1 MKRRDDKPV
10 TGPASAGDDEDTSLF
25 RDAVRGVAPLAAPD
39 KITHSRKRPQPIP
52 QQTPR
57 DAQSASADLLSD
69 HIPLEIE
76 TGDAWSFMRPGVSHQ
91 TLRRLRRGYWGIQA
105 RLDLHGLTR
114 EQARPELVAF
124 LNSSVQRGLRCV
136 QVIHGKGL
144 SSKDREPV
152 LKTRVGSWLAQREDV
167 LAFCQARPEEG
178 GSGAVLVLLKASAP
192 GSAKA

>member
-1 MKRRDDKPV
+1 MKRRDDKPA
-10 TGPASAGDDEDTSLF
+10 TGLAPTGSDEDTSLF
-25 RDAVRGVAPLAAPD
+25 RDAVRGVAPLPAPD
-39 KITHSRKRPQPIP
+39 KIIHSRKHPQPIP

-57 DAQSASADLLSD
+57 DAQSAPADLLSD

-76 TGDAWSFMRPGVSHQ
+76 AGDAWSFMRPGVSHQ
-91 TLRRLRRGYWGIQA
+91 TLRRLRRGYWEIQA
-105 RLDLHGLTR
+105 QLDLHGLTR

-152 LKTRVGSWLAQREDV
+152 LKTRVGSWLAQRDDV

>member
-1 MKRRDDKPV
+1 MKRRDDKPA
-10 TGPASAGDDEDTSLF
+10 TGSAPAGSDEDASLF

-39 KITHSRKRPQPIP
+39 KIIHARKRPQPIP
-52 QQTPR
+52 QQAPR
-57 DAQSASADLLSD
+57 DAQSAPADLLSD
-69 HIPLEIE
+69 HIPLKIE
-76 TGDAWSFMRPGVSHQ
+76 AGDAWSFMRPGVSQQ

-114 EQARPELVAF
+114 EQARLELVVF
-124 LNSSVQRGLRCV
+124 LNSSAQRGLRCV

-178 GSGAVLVLLKASAP
+178 GSGAVLVLLKAIGAR
-192 GSAKA
+192 A

>member
-1 MKRRDDKPV
+1 MKRRDDKPAAAPAP
-10 TGPASAGDDEDTSLF
+10 TGSDEDTSLF
-25 RDAVRGVAPLAAPD
+25 RDAVRGVAPLPAPD
-39 KITHSRKRPQPIP
+39 KIIHARKRPPPIIP
-52 QQTPR
+52 QQAPR
-57 DAQSASADLLSD
+57 DAQTAPADLLSD

-76 TGDAWSFMRPGVSHQ
+76 AGDAWSFMRPGVSQQ

-114 EQARPELVAF
+114 EQARPELVVF

-178 GSGAVLVLLKASAP
+178 GSGAVLVLLKASTP
-192 GSAKA
+192 LP

>member
-1 MKRRDDKPV
+1 MKRRDDKPAPA
-10 TGPASAGDDEDTSLF
+10 PASDEDTSLF

-39 KITHSRKRPQPIP
+39 KIIHARKRPPPIP
-52 QQTPR
+52 QQAPR
-57 DAQSASADLLSD
+57 DAQSAPADLLSD

-76 TGDAWSFMRPGVSHQ
+76 AGDAWSFMRPGVSQQ

-114 EQARPELVAF
+114 EQARLELVAF
-124 LNSSVQRGLRCV
+124 LNSSAQRGLRCV

-152 LKTRVGSWLAQREDV
+152 LKTRVGSWLAQRDDV

>member
-1 MKRRDDKPV
+1 MKRRDDKPA
-10 TGPASAGDDEDTSLF
+10 TGSALVSDEATSLF
-25 RDAVRGVAPLAAPD
+25 RDAVRGVAPLAAPG
-39 KITHSRKRPQPIP
+39 KITHSRKRPLPIP
-52 QQTPR
+52 QQAPR
-57 DAQSASADLLSD
+57 DAQSAPADLLSD
-69 HIPLEIE
+69 HIPLEIDA
-76 TGDAWSFMRPGVSHQ
+76 GDAWSFTRPGVSQQ

-167 LAFCQARPEEG
+167 LAFCQARAEEG

-192 GSAKA
+192 GGAKA

>member
-1 MKRRDDKPV
+1 MKRRDDKPA
-10 TGPASAGDDEDTSLF
+10 TAPTDNDEDTSLF
-25 RDAVRGVAPLAAPD
+25 RDAVRGVAPLAAPG
-39 KITHSRKRPQPIP
+39 KIIHARKRPPPIP

-57 DAQSASADLLSD
+57 DAQSAPADLLSD

-76 TGDAWSFMRPGVSHQ
+76 AGDAWSFTRPGVSQQ

-105 RLDLHGLTR
+105 WLDLHGLTR
-114 EQARPELVAF
+114 EQARPELVTF

-178 GSGAVLVLLKASAP
+178 GSGAVLVLLKTSAP
-192 GSAKA
+192 GGTKA